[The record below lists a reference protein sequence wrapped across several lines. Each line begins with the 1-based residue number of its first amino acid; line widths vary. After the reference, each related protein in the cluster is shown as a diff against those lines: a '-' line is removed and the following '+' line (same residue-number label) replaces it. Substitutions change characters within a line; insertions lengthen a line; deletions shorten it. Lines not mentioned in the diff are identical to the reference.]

1 MIFFLV
7 FFRYLTQ
14 MFNKLLLA
22 VVLAAALFIG
32 YLLFTA
38 AYTSKQGDAFYPNV
52 KGASMP
58 DSAPPVQ
65 QYPAVE
71 PERVITPGGPSSPN
85 AKVPS
90 PPQEIEPPEVTA
102 KDPYDNPNSSSN
114 IQDNL
119 RHPER
124 MYSPR
129 IKATNT
135 SIAVDSDVAS
145 PYEQATSQ
153 AIQMFSPESAQNGG
167 MFFEGVSAN
176 DTLQESEF
184 ATF

>member
-1 MIFFLV
+1 
-7 FFRYLTQ
+7 

-22 VVLAAALFIG
+22 VLLAAALFIG
-32 YLLFTA
+32 YLILSAT
-38 AYTSKQGDAFYPNV
+38 YLSKDGDSFYPNV
-52 KGASMP
+52 KDASKP
-58 DSAPPVQ
+58 DIAPPVQ

-71 PERVITPGGPSSPN
+71 PERVISPGGPSTPN

-90 PPQEIEPPEVTA
+90 PPEELEPPEVVA

-114 IQDNL
+114 LQDNL

-124 MYSPR
+124 MFSPG
-129 IKATNT
+129 IKPTNT
-135 SIAVDSDVAS
+135 SIGVESGVAS
-145 PYEQATSQ
+145 QYEQATSQ
-153 AIQMFSPESAQNGG
+153 AIQMFSPETAQNGG
-167 MFFEGVSAN
+167 MFFQGVSAN